1 MNVIGSI
8 IKFFV
13 TVFKSPKVKEVAEVA
28 VDVIED
34 AAVDYLKDKAVKEL
48 KRHDIDVSDVGG
60 TNANSTQK

>member
-13 TVFKSPKVKEVAEVA
+13 TVFKSPQVKEAAEVA

-48 KRHDIDVSDVGG
+48 KRHDINVGG
-60 TNANSTQK
+60 EDASNSKK

>member
-1 MNVIGSI
+1 MKVIESL

-13 TVFKSPKVKEVAEVA
+13 TVFKSPKVKEAAEVA

-48 KRHDIDVSDVGG
+48 KRHDINVGG
-60 TNANSTQK
+60 EDASNSKK

>member
-1 MNVIGSI
+1 MNVFGSI

-13 TVFKSPKVKEVAEVA
+13 AVFKSPKVKEVSEVA

-48 KRHDIDVSDVGG
+48 KRHDIDVGG
-60 TNANSTQK
+60 EDASNSKK

>member
-1 MNVIGSI
+1 MKVIESL

-48 KRHDIDVSDVGG
+48 KRHDIDVGEADAS
-60 TNANSTQK
+60 NSKK